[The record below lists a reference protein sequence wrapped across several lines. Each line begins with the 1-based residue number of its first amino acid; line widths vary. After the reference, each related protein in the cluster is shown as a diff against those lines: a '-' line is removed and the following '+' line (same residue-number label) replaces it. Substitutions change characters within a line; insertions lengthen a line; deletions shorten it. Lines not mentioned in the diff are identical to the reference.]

1 MVIECDGIRS
11 GALKRFGKQ
20 AFASMVMK
28 LLVVA
33 LLQDRALVHPVMV
46 CLDCLGPFGF

>member
-1 MVIECDGIRS
+1 MRRHSIRRIE
-11 GALKRFGKQ
+11 ALWKAG
-20 AFASMVMK
+20 FASMVMK